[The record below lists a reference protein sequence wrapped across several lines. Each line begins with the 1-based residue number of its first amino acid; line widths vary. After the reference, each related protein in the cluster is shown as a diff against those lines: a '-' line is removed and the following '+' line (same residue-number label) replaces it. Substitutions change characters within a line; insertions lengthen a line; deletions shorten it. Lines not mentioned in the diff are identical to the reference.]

1 MAADKPQVFVDA
13 NVMIAAGK
21 PPGGP
26 EITRLADLVEADMIE
41 ILTTDLTITEIAK
54 KHMDNDFQVVK
65 DFAKPHVRRVLENV
79 IATTIPALTKDEMRE
94 RLMVSYH
101 RDTTRMFKRLGAKT
115 LSIDDVSPSVVFDD
129 YARGAG
135 FFAGDGKRDQFP
147 DAFIFE
153 RLKAEATQEKPLIV
167 VTSDGDYVS
176 PVGKTENVELVRSL
190 AELFTRLGLEFD
202 PPQLDEFLEA
212 NKDILISRVNEE
224 IESWGLMGDVE
235 DSEIDQVSV
244 TNIEIAKL
252 IAFKSVEAGD
262 PVVVVAELEVVA
274 DVSFSHPDWD
284 NASYDSEDKVLIP
297 WDTVE
302 GETEVTLSID
312 VSISIE
318 SDEETGEP
326 AAIEDISFRND
337 RFQYVVLHSPEDYR

>member
-1 MAADKPQVFVDA
+1 MVSHVPQVFIDA
-13 NVMIAAGK
+13 NIMIAAGK

-26 EITRLADLVEADMIE
+26 EVTRLADLVEADMIE

-54 KHMDNDFQVVK
+54 KHADNDFQVVK
-65 DFAKPHVRRVLENV
+65 DFAKPHVRRVLESV
-79 IATTIPALTKDEMRE
+79 SATSIPALNKDEMRE

-101 RDTTRMFKRLGAKT
+101 ADVAKMFERLGAKT
-115 LSIDDVSPSVVFDD
+115 LSIDDVSPSAVFND
-129 YARGAG
+129 YARGDG
-135 FFAGDGKRDQFP
+135 FFAGDGKKDQFP

-153 RLKAEATQEKPLIV
+153 RLKTEASQDKPIIV

-176 PVGKTENVELVRSL
+176 PVANTENVELVRSL
-190 AELFTRLGLEFD
+190 AELFTRLGLEFEQ
-202 PPQLDEFLEA
+202 PQLDEFLGA
-212 NKDILISRVNEE
+212 NKDSLISHVNEE
-224 IESWGLMGDVE
+224 LESWGLMGDVE

-244 TNIEIAKL
+244 TNFEITKL

-262 PVVVVAELEVVA
+262 PVVVVAELKVIA
-274 DVSFSHPDWD
+274 DVSYSHPDWD

-312 VSISIE
+312 VSMSIE
-318 SDEETGEP
+318 TDEETGEP
-326 AAIEDISFRND
+326 TAIEDISFRND
-337 RFQYVVLHSPEDYR
+337 RFQYVILHSPEDYR